1 MDAVGS
7 KGGKV
12 NVKLCHGLGGYQTFQ
27 FTKNSEL
34 KCETKCLYPDS
45 NSKVQSIGCDFSKV
59 QKWTFKPSE
68 NNFGLFVHKESE
80 QCLSYSHDDGS
91 NGKKQ
96 KQKSK
101 SMLKFLSNVVTDLGR
116 NFSAPILSPC
126 DDQDS
131 KQLWTMNLASN
142 WKQ

>member
-1 MDAVGS
+1 M
-7 KGGKV
+7 
-12 NVKLCHGLGGYQTFQ
+12 
-27 FTKNSEL
+27 
-34 KCETKCLYPDS
+34 
-45 NSKVQSIGCDFSKV
+45 QSIGCDFSKV
-59 QKWTFKPSE
+59 QKWTFKPTSE
-68 NNFGLFVHKESE
+68 NNFGLFVHQESE
-80 QCLSYSHDDGS
+80 QCLTYSPDNANNS
-91 NGKKQ
+91 

-131 KQLWTMNLASN
+131 KQLWSMNLASK

>member
-1 MDAVGS
+1 MDAVSGKS
-7 KGGKV
+7 GKV
-12 NVKLCHGLGGYQTFQ
+12 SVKLCHGLGGYQTFQ

-34 KCETKCLYPDS
+34 KCENKCLYP
-45 NSKVQSIGCDFSKV
+45 NSKAQVQSIGCDFSKV
-59 QKWTFKPSE
+59 QKWTFKPIQD
-68 NNFGLFVHKESE
+68 NFGLFVHQTSE
-80 QCLSYSHDDGS
+80 QCLTYSHHDAGT
-91 NGKKQ
+91 NGKQ

-131 KQLWTMNLASN
+131 KQLWAMNLASK
-142 WKQ
+142 WK

>member
-1 MDAVGS
+1 M
-7 KGGKV
+7 

-27 FTKNSEL
+27 FTKNNEL
-34 KCETKCLYPDS
+34 KCETKCLYP
-45 NSKVQSIGCDFSKV
+45 NLNAQVQSIGCEFSKV
-59 QKWTFKPSE
+59 QKWTFKPTSE
-68 NNFGLFVHKESE
+68 NNFGLFVHQESE
-80 QCLSYSHDDGS
+80 QCLTYSPDNANNS
-91 NGKKQ
+91 KQ

-131 KQLWTMNLASN
+131 KQLWSMNLASK